1 MDLGLVILEA
11 TSFLILY
18 TRFHDTFSDPI
29 PVQAMDAGRIIYP

>member
-18 TRFHDTFSDPI
+18 TRFIGESYGQEPLL
-29 PVQAMDAGRIIYP
+29 